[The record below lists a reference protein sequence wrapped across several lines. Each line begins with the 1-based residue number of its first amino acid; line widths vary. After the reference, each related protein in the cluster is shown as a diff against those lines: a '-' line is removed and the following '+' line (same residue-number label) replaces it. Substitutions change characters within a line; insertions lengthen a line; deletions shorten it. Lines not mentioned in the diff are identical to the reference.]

1 MTNSFYHVYLFQV
14 FFFFKA
20 MFIPNFIVDL
30 SYPFSTNYLYKQ
42 TGYSLQNPYP
52 QTVKTVAK
60 THILLS
66 EKENLLS
73 MESSSASNSHIPLE
87 LTLNILH
94 HLPVKSLV
102 RFLCISKQWRHLISS
117 QDFIKKH
124 LKLSIES
131 NRDCGIILRHY
142 DDSDFLR
149 FLFAPLSD
157 NNQFGNA
164 VEIHS
169 ALQLHILHHCDGLV
183 CLSNEK
189 DEVAI
194 WNPLIRKYRKL
205 PREPVEKPSGFEHS
219 TRAFAFGYDPQN
231 DDYKVLRV
239 VEFYNAKR
247 HLKEF
252 EVKAYSLKAQ
262 SWKKVE
268 EQWPYKKL
276 SLNPGS
282 ASLNGAVHWLVDAPR
297 SKIESLIA
305 FNLATEKFRFY
316 RAPDQPDDEERVFPA
331 LEVLGRY
338 LCYSVLVNH
347 NDTTYHEVWLMK
359 EYGVE
364 SSWTQIYR
372 IGQGEVPGIFVYRP
386 LMFSKNGKEVL
397 LEEARE
403 HYMNLVWYDME
414 NKTGQSVENRSFP
427 CGFTASIC
435 TGSLLLLDG
444 DNVIDPR

>member
-1 MTNSFYHVYLFQV
+1 
-14 FFFFKA
+14 
-20 MFIPNFIVDL
+20 
-30 SYPFSTNYLYKQ
+30 
-42 TGYSLQNPYP
+42 
-52 QTVKTVAK
+52 
-60 THILLS
+60 
-66 EKENLLS
+66 

-205 PREPVEKPSGFEHS
+205 PREPVEKRSGFEHS
-219 TRAFAFGYDPQN
+219 TRAFAFGHDPQN

-282 ASLNGAVHWLVDAPR
+282 ASLNGAVHWLVDAPQ

-305 FNLATEKFRFY
+305 FDLATEKFRFY
-316 RAPDQPDDEERVFPA
+316 KAPDQPDDEERVFPA
-331 LEVLGRY
+331 LEVLGR
-338 LCYSVLVNH
+338 
-347 NDTTYHEVWLMK
+347 
-359 EYGVE
+359 
-364 SSWTQIYR
+364 
-372 IGQGEVPGIFVYRP
+372 
-386 LMFSKNGKEVL
+386 
-397 LEEARE
+397 
-403 HYMNLVWYDME
+403 
-414 NKTGQSVENRSFP
+414 
-427 CGFTASIC
+427 
-435 TGSLLLLDG
+435 
-444 DNVIDPR
+444 